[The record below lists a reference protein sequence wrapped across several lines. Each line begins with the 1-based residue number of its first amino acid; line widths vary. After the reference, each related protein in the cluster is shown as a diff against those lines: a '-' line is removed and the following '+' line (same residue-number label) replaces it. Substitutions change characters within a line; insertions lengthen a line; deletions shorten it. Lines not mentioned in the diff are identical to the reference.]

1 MVKHLKKVCKTI
13 ISMLI
18 KFVGFDHIF
27 PESEVF
33 IMGNSLLKT
42 ERKKHLI
49 VRPFPERD
57 EELEDIFRTYDF
69 ELMVYFS
76 NYITFHGT
84 MEGEAEKLRKVLSY
98 CKRSKE
104 IHVIYLTGPE
114 AGYAATTGKTLLVR
128 GAENLCCQYGKM
140 YQIPVKI
147 VRIPYLYSGVYKE
160 DYFYKMFAAIR
171 SGEPVEI
178 QESPDQPLQF
188 LNSMD
193 LAELLE
199 KMSDNW
205 DEEYHYLNVPN
216 VFSNTFRELEQK
228 IKEIDASVRI
238 ENKGLIPV
246 EKIPPDDKVV
256 RFKYGWFPKI
266 SLLEDFSDIYD
277 QYLDSIGEKER
288 RIDRWKIWLDKH
300 RPIVKIVE
308 LVIGFFLF
316 EFLNHLAG
324 NQAQF
329 KMIDLRLV
337 FIVLF
342 GSLYGINYGI
352 AAAAL
357 ETISLL
363 AAYEREGIG
372 WTTLFYEPSNW
383 IPFIFYF
390 AVGAICGYVR
400 MKNKENIEFVTDEN
414 KLIQEKFLFMRDMYQ
429 DSLYDKRT
437 YKKQI
442 MGSRDSFG
450 KIFDITRKLDTVL
463 PQELFIETI
472 HVMEDMLENHAVAVY
487 SLGKNSEFGR
497 LEIASKEIRSEFP
510 NSIRISKYQ
519 AAISELEDGNVW
531 VNRELLPDYPAYM
544 AGIRKNK
551 ELVMIVCIKEVR
563 SDQMTLYYMNLFK
576 ILCGLVE
583 VALLRALEYQ
593 EAAKNMQYV
602 EGTHILKTSYFME
615 RLETFHAMQDEMVAS
630 YILLRLEHPGK
641 SKEEVDQILQHLIRA
656 NDVWG
661 ISEEGELYLILSQT
675 DKESLPIVSGRLK
688 KAGIITYETGIA
700 QIARG
705 GGEV

>member
-1 MVKHLKKVCKTI
+1 MRVLLVGNTGYITKE
-13 ISMLI
+13 
-18 KFVGFDHIF
+18 FVQEAF

-33 IMGNSLLKT
+33 IMGNSLRKT

-49 VRPFPERD
+49 VRPFPEQD
-57 EELEDIFRTYDF
+57 EELEDIFHTYDF

-238 ENKGLIPV
+238 ENRGLIPV

-357 ETISLL
+357 ETVSLL
-363 AAYEREGIG
+363 AAYEREGVG

-450 KIFDITRKLDTVL
+450 KIFDITRKLDIVQ
-463 PQELFIETI
+463 PEELFIETI
-472 HVMEDMLENHAVAVY
+472 HIMEEVLENETFAFY
-487 SLGKNSEFGR
+487 SLSQKNGYGR
-497 LEIASKEIRSEFP
+497 LEAASPKSQGMYSA
-510 NSIRISKYQ
+510 SIRL
-519 AAISELEDGNVW
+519 SEYTFALETLEKGQVW
-531 VNRELLPDYPAYM
+531 ANRDFIKGYPMYM
-544 AGIRKNK
+544 AGIRK
-551 ELVMIVCIKEVR
+551 EGSLVMLICIQEVKNG
-563 SDQMTLYYMNLFK
+563 QLTVYYRNLFQ

-583 VALLRALEYQ
+583 TSLLRALEYQ
-593 EAAKNMQYV
+593 EATEYKKYV
-602 EGTHILKTSYFME
+602 ENTRILKPEYFE
-615 RLETFHAMQDEMVAS
+615 KSLELQHSMREQKMAS
-630 YILLRLEHPGK
+630 YILLKLKYGNMTIADADEALD
-641 SKEEVDQILQHLIRA
+641 SCIRE
-656 NDVWG
+656 NDIRG
-661 ISEEGELYLILSQT
+661 ISPEGELYLILTQAD
-675 DKESLPIVSGRLK
+675 DKALPIILERLK
-688 KAGIITYETGIA
+688 RNGFEGKVLDVPAGKETAGV
-700 QIARG
+700 
-705 GGEV
+705 ES

>member
-1 MVKHLKKVCKTI
+1 MRVLLVGNTGYITKE
-13 ISMLI
+13 
-18 KFVGFDHIF
+18 FVQEAF

-42 ERKKHLI
+42 ERKKHLN

-193 LAELLE
+193 LAEFLE

-357 ETISLL
+357 ETVSLL
-363 AAYEREGIG
+363 AAYEREGVG

-510 NSIRISKYQ
+510 TSIRISKYQ

-551 ELVMIVCIKEVR
+551 ELVMIVCIKDVR

-641 SKEEVDQILQHLIRA
+641 SKEEADQILQHLIRA

-688 KAGIITYETGIA
+688 KAGIITHETGIA

>member
-1 MVKHLKKVCKTI
+1 MRVLLVGNTGYITKE
-13 ISMLI
+13 
-18 KFVGFDHIF
+18 FVQEAF

-42 ERKKHLI
+42 ERKKHLN

-238 ENKGLIPV
+238 ENRGLTPV

-316 EFLNHLAG
+316 EFLNHFAG

-363 AAYEREGIG
+363 AAYEREGVG

-630 YILLRLEHPGK
+630 YILLRLEYPGK
-641 SKEEVDQILQHLIRA
+641 SKEEADQILQHLIRA

>member
-1 MVKHLKKVCKTI
+1 MRVLLVGNTGYITKE
-13 ISMLI
+13 
-18 KFVGFDHIF
+18 FVQEAF

-42 ERKKHLI
+42 ERKKHLN

-57 EELEDIFRTYDF
+57 EELEDIFHTYDF

-188 LNSMD
+188 LNYMD

-308 LVIGFFLF
+308 LVVGFFLF

-363 AAYEREGIG
+363 AAYEREGVG

-641 SKEEVDQILQHLIRA
+641 SKEEADQILQHLIRA
-656 NDVWG
+656 NDAWG

>member
-1 MVKHLKKVCKTI
+1 
-13 ISMLI
+13 
-18 KFVGFDHIF
+18 
-27 PESEVF
+27 
-33 IMGNSLLKT
+33 
-42 ERKKHLI
+42 
-49 VRPFPERD
+49 
-57 EELEDIFRTYDF
+57 
-69 ELMVYFS
+69 
-76 NYITFHGT
+76 
-84 MEGEAEKLRKVLSY
+84 
-98 CKRSKE
+98 
-104 IHVIYLTGPE
+104 
-114 AGYAATTGKTLLVR
+114 
-128 GAENLCCQYGKM
+128 
-140 YQIPVKI
+140 
-147 VRIPYLYSGVYKE
+147 
-160 DYFYKMFAAIR
+160 
-171 SGEPVEI
+171 
-178 QESPDQPLQF
+178 
-188 LNSMD
+188 MD

-363 AAYEREGIG
+363 AAYEREGVG

-641 SKEEVDQILQHLIRA
+641 SKEEADQILQHLIRA

>member
-1 MVKHLKKVCKTI
+1 MRVLLVGNTGYITKE
-13 ISMLI
+13 
-18 KFVGFDHIF
+18 FVQEAF

-49 VRPFPERD
+49 VRPFPEQD
-57 EELEDIFRTYDF
+57 EELEDIFHTYDF

-178 QESPDQPLQF
+178 QESPDQPHQF

-238 ENKGLIPV
+238 ENRGLTPV

-266 SLLEDFSDIYD
+266 SLLEDFPDIYD
-277 QYLDSIGEKER
+277 QYLDAIGEKER

-308 LVIGFFLF
+308 LVAGFFLF

-357 ETISLL
+357 ETVSLL
-363 AAYEREGIG
+363 AAYEREGVG

-429 DSLYDKRT
+429 DSIYDKRT

-641 SKEEVDQILQHLIRA
+641 SKEKADQILQHLIRA

>member
-1 MVKHLKKVCKTI
+1 MRVLLVGNTGYITKE
-13 ISMLI
+13 
-18 KFVGFDHIF
+18 FVQEAF

-49 VRPFPERD
+49 VRPFPEQD
-57 EELEDIFRTYDF
+57 EELEDIFHTYDF

-178 QESPDQPLQF
+178 QESSDQPLQF

-238 ENKGLIPV
+238 ENRGLTPV

-266 SLLEDFSDIYD
+266 SLLEDLPDIYD
-277 QYLDSIGEKER
+277 QYLDAIGEKER

-308 LVIGFFLF
+308 LVVGFFLF

-357 ETISLL
+357 ETVSLL
-363 AAYEREGIG
+363 AAYEREGVG

-429 DSLYDKRT
+429 DSIYDKRT

-641 SKEEVDQILQHLIRA
+641 SKEEADQILQHLIRA

>member
-1 MVKHLKKVCKTI
+1 MRVLLVGNTGYITKE
-13 ISMLI
+13 
-18 KFVGFDHIF
+18 FVQEAF

-178 QESPDQPLQF
+178 QESPDQRLQF

-363 AAYEREGIG
+363 AAYEREGVG

-615 RLETFHAMQDEMVAS
+615 RLETFHAMQDEMVAA

-641 SKEEVDQILQHLIRA
+641 SKEEADQILQNLIRA

>member
-1 MVKHLKKVCKTI
+1 MRVLLVGNTGYITKE
-13 ISMLI
+13 
-18 KFVGFDHIF
+18 FVQEAF

-42 ERKKHLI
+42 ERKKHLN

-57 EELEDIFRTYDF
+57 EELEDIFHTYDF

-363 AAYEREGIG
+363 AAYEREGVG

-450 KIFDITRKLDTVL
+450 KIFDITRKLDIVQ
-463 PQELFIETI
+463 PEELFIETMHI
-472 HVMEDMLENHAVAVY
+472 MEEVLENETFAFY
-487 SLGKNSEFGR
+487 SLSQKNGYGR
-497 LEIASKEIRSEFP
+497 LEAASPKSQGMYSASVRLSE
-510 NSIRISKYQ
+510 YTL
-519 AAISELEDGNVW
+519 ALETLEKGQVW
-531 VNRELLPDYPAYM
+531 ANRDFVKGYPMYM
-544 AGIRKNK
+544 AGIRK
-551 ELVMIVCIKEVR
+551 EGSLVMLICIQELKNG
-563 SDQMTLYYMNLFK
+563 QLTLYYMNLFQ

-583 VALLRALEYQ
+583 TSLLRALEYQ
-593 EAAKNMQYV
+593 EATEYKKYV
-602 EGTHILKTSYFME
+602 ENTRILKPEYFE
-615 RLETFHAMQDEMVAS
+615 KSLELQHSMREQKMAS
-630 YILLRLEHPGK
+630 YILLKLKYGNMTIEDADEALDRC
-641 SKEEVDQILQHLIRA
+641 IRE
-656 NDVWG
+656 NDIRG
-661 ISEEGELYLILSQT
+661 ISPEGELYLILTQAD
-675 DKESLPIVSGRLK
+675 DKALPVILERLK
-688 KAGIITYETGIA
+688 RNGFEGKVLDVPVGKETAGVES
-700 QIARG
+700 
-705 GGEV
+705 

>member
-1 MVKHLKKVCKTI
+1 MRVLLVGNTGYITKE
-13 ISMLI
+13 
-18 KFVGFDHIF
+18 FVQEAF

-193 LAELLE
+193 LAEFLE

-238 ENKGLIPV
+238 ENKGLTPV

-363 AAYEREGIG
+363 AAYEREGVG

-641 SKEEVDQILQHLIRA
+641 SKEEADQILQHLIRA

>member
-1 MVKHLKKVCKTI
+1 MRVLLVGNTGYITKE
-13 ISMLI
+13 
-18 KFVGFDHIF
+18 FVQEAF

-42 ERKKHLI
+42 ERKKHLN

-178 QESPDQPLQF
+178 QESSDQPLQF

-238 ENKGLIPV
+238 ENRGLTPV

-266 SLLEDFSDIYD
+266 SLLEDLPDIYD
-277 QYLDSIGEKER
+277 QYLDAIGEKER

-308 LVIGFFLF
+308 LVVGFFLF

-357 ETISLL
+357 ETVSLL
-363 AAYEREGIG
+363 AAYEREGVG

-414 KLIQEKFLFMRDMYQ
+414 KLTQEKFLFMRDMYQ

-544 AGIRKNK
+544 AGIRENK

-641 SKEEVDQILQHLIRA
+641 SKEEADQILQHLIRA

>member
-1 MVKHLKKVCKTI
+1 MSQSLHR
-13 ISMLI
+13 LI
-18 KFVGFDHIF
+18 
-27 PESEVF
+27 
-33 IMGNSLLKT
+33 
-42 ERKKHLI
+42 
-49 VRPFPERD
+49 
-57 EELEDIFRTYDF
+57 
-69 ELMVYFS
+69 
-76 NYITFHGT
+76 
-84 MEGEAEKLRKVLSY
+84 
-98 CKRSKE
+98 
-104 IHVIYLTGPE
+104 
-114 AGYAATTGKTLLVR
+114 
-128 GAENLCCQYGKM
+128 
-140 YQIPVKI
+140 
-147 VRIPYLYSGVYKE
+147 
-160 DYFYKMFAAIR
+160 
-171 SGEPVEI
+171 
-178 QESPDQPLQF
+178 
-188 LNSMD
+188 
-193 LAELLE
+193 
-199 KMSDNW
+199 
-205 DEEYHYLNVPN
+205 
-216 VFSNTFRELEQK
+216 
-228 IKEIDASVRI
+228 
-238 ENKGLIPV
+238 
-246 EKIPPDDKVV
+246 
-256 RFKYGWFPKI
+256 
-266 SLLEDFSDIYD
+266 
-277 QYLDSIGEKER
+277 
-288 RIDRWKIWLDKH
+288 
-300 RPIVKIVE
+300 
-308 LVIGFFLF
+308 
-316 EFLNHLAG
+316 NHLAG

-641 SKEEVDQILQHLIRA
+641 SKEETDQILQHLIRA

-688 KAGIITYETGIA
+688 KAGIITHETGIA

>member
-1 MVKHLKKVCKTI
+1 MRVLLVGNTGYITKE
-13 ISMLI
+13 
-18 KFVGFDHIF
+18 FVQEAF

-42 ERKKHLI
+42 ERKKHLN

-308 LVIGFFLF
+308 LVVGF
-316 EFLNHLAG
+316 
-324 NQAQF
+324 
-329 KMIDLRLV
+329 
-337 FIVLF
+337 
-342 GSLYGINYGI
+342 
-352 AAAAL
+352 
-357 ETISLL
+357 L
-363 AAYEREGIG
+363 AAYEREGVG
-372 WTTLFYEPSNW
+372 WTTLFYEPTNW

-544 AGIRKNK
+544 AGIRKN
-551 ELVMIVCIKEVR
+551 M
-563 SDQMTLYYMNLFK
+563 
-576 ILCGLVE
+576 
-583 VALLRALEYQ
+583 
-593 EAAKNMQYV
+593 
-602 EGTHILKTSYFME
+602 
-615 RLETFHAMQDEMVAS
+615 
-630 YILLRLEHPGK
+630 
-641 SKEEVDQILQHLIRA
+641 
-656 NDVWG
+656 
-661 ISEEGELYLILSQT
+661 
-675 DKESLPIVSGRLK
+675 
-688 KAGIITYETGIA
+688 
-700 QIARG
+700 
-705 GGEV
+705 

>member
-1 MVKHLKKVCKTI
+1 MRVLLVGNTGYITKE
-13 ISMLI
+13 
-18 KFVGFDHIF
+18 FVQEAF

-49 VRPFPERD
+49 VRPFPEQD
-57 EELEDIFRTYDF
+57 EELEDIFHTYDF

-178 QESPDQPLQF
+178 QESPDQSLQF

-238 ENKGLIPV
+238 ENRGLTPV

-266 SLLEDFSDIYD
+266 FLLEDFSDIYD
-277 QYLDSIGEKER
+277 QYLDAIGEKER

-308 LVIGFFLF
+308 LVVGFFLF

-357 ETISLL
+357 ETVSLL
-363 AAYEREGIG
+363 AAYEREGVG

-429 DSLYDKRT
+429 DSIYDKRT

-641 SKEEVDQILQHLIRA
+641 SKEEADQILQHLIRA

>member
-1 MVKHLKKVCKTI
+1 MRVLLVGNTGYITKE
-13 ISMLI
+13 
-18 KFVGFDHIF
+18 FVQEAF

-49 VRPFPERD
+49 VRPFPKRD

-193 LAELLE
+193 LAEFLE

-238 ENKGLIPV
+238 ENKGLTPV

-256 RFKYGWFPKI
+256 RFKYGWFPKV

-300 RPIVKIVE
+300 RSIVKIVE

-316 EFLNHLAG
+316 EILNHLAG

-357 ETISLL
+357 ETVSLL
-363 AAYEREGIG
+363 AAYEREGVG

-519 AAISELEDGNVW
+519 AAISKLEDGNVW

-551 ELVMIVCIKEVR
+551 ELVMIVCIKDVR

-641 SKEEVDQILQHLIRA
+641 SKEEADQILQHLIRA

-688 KAGIITYETGIA
+688 KAGIITHETGIA

>member
-1 MVKHLKKVCKTI
+1 MRVLLVGNTGYITKE
-13 ISMLI
+13 
-18 KFVGFDHIF
+18 FVQEAF

-57 EELEDIFRTYDF
+57 EELEDIFHTYDF

-363 AAYEREGIG
+363 AAYEREGVG

-400 MKNKENIEFVTDEN
+400 MKNKENIKVCLVGSSGGHLTHLYMLKPFWKNKDHFWVTFDKEDARSLLEGEKMYPCYYPTN
-414 KLIQEKFLFMRDMYQ
+414 RSLKALIKNTKIAWNVLHKEKPDLII
-429 DSLYDKRT
+429 SC
-437 YKKQI
+437 
-442 MGSRDSFG
+442 GA
-450 KIFDITRKLDTVL
+450 
-463 PQELFIETI
+463 
-472 HVMEDMLENHAVAVY
+472 AVAVPFFY
-487 SLGKNSEFGR
+487 IGKMMGAKLVYIEVFD
-497 LEIASKEIRSEFP
+497 
-510 NSIRISKYQ
+510 RIDK
-519 AAISELEDGNVW
+519 
-531 VNRELLPDYPAYM
+531 PT
-544 AGIRKNK
+544 
-551 ELVMIVCIKEVR
+551 
-563 SDQMTLYYMNLFK
+563 MTGK
-576 ILCGLVE
+576 
-583 VALLRALEYQ
+583 
-593 EAAKNMQYV
+593 
-602 EGTHILKTSYFME
+602 
-615 RLETFHAMQDEMVAS
+615 MV
-630 YILLRLEHPGK
+630 Y
-641 SKEEVDQILQHLIRA
+641 
-656 NDVWG
+656 
-661 ISEEGELYLILSQT
+661 
-675 DKESLPIVSGRLK
+675 PIVDKFVVQWEEQK
-688 KAGIITYETGIA
+688 KVYPKAVNLGSIF
-700 QIARG
+700 
-705 GGEV
+705 

>member
-1 MVKHLKKVCKTI
+1 MRVLLVGNTGYITKE
-13 ISMLI
+13 
-18 KFVGFDHIF
+18 FVQEAF

-42 ERKKHLI
+42 ERKKHLN
-49 VRPFPERD
+49 VRPFPEQD

-84 MEGEAEKLRKVLSY
+84 MEGEAERLRKVLSY

-193 LAELLE
+193 LAEFLE

-308 LVIGFFLF
+308 LVVGFFLF

-363 AAYEREGIG
+363 AAYEREGVG

-510 NSIRISKYQ
+510 TSIRISKYQ

-641 SKEEVDQILQHLIRA
+641 SKEETDQILQHLIRA

-688 KAGIITYETGIA
+688 KAGIITHETGIA

>member
-1 MVKHLKKVCKTI
+1 MRVLLVGNTGYITKE
-13 ISMLI
+13 
-18 KFVGFDHIF
+18 FVQEAF

-42 ERKKHLI
+42 ERKKHLN

-57 EELEDIFRTYDF
+57 EELEDIFHTYDF

-178 QESPDQPLQF
+178 QESPDQQLQF

-363 AAYEREGIG
+363 AAYEREGVG

-641 SKEEVDQILQHLIRA
+641 SKEEADQILQHLIRA